1 MFKLVI
7 LLMIKSSAGHTMEV
21 TVKGSTSIQNCEA
34 VAYDVVERYTGW
46 GDEQK
51 VMTRPGSGNSRV
63 LAAYC
68 KRMEDE

>member
-21 TVKGSTSIQNCEA
+21 TVKGFTSIQNCEA
-34 VAYDVVERYTGW
+34 VAYDVVEHYTGW
-46 GDEQK
+46 KNEQK
-51 VMTRPGSGNSRV
+51 VITHPGSGNGRV

-68 KRMEDE
+68 KRIEDE